1 MSEVMIRLFVAIGA
15 VAPLAI
21 AVKAT
26 VALLLAFALAAVAR
40 RQRAAVRHAV
50 YAATFFF
57 LLLLPLMAAF
67 TPARPVVVRAVAP
80 AVVQDGAPAVTS
92 EPAAPPVPMKSSL
105 PIGSVVTVLYLLG
118 VGLGAARLAIGL
130 WRIRAIARRA
140 EVWTVGNDVLISDG
154 VAVPMTFART
164 IVMPAEARRWSSFEV
179 RSAMRH
185 ELAHVERN
193 DWFLQLLARLA
204 LIVYWPHPL
213 AWVAWKRF
221 VLEAERACDDGVV
234 ASFGADEYAVHLVS
248 LARRMQSHASLPALA
263 MASPSKLAVRVR
275 AILEPTQRRGPLGGR
290 SAFAAAAV
298 TALLLFTVAPLRL
311 VAAPAPDDDINASIP
326 GDGTRLLI
334 AAKAGDLELVK
345 GLIARGADPNVASPG
360 DGNPLIA
367 ASGAGHVEVVEYL
380 LDRGARIDEIVPED
394 ENALIAACRSAKVDV
409 VRVLIARGANVNARA
424 LANGDEWRTPLK
436 MARRAKS
443 RELIEMLV
451 AAGAVD

>member
-1 MSEVMIRLFVAIGA
+1 VSWPIEG
-15 VAPLAI
+15 
-21 AVKAT
+21 
-26 VALLLAFALAAVAR
+26 
-40 RQRAAVRHAV
+40 
-50 YAATFFF
+50 
-57 LLLLPLMAAF
+57 
-67 TPARPVVVRAVAP
+67 PAHVVVS
-80 AVVQDGAPAVTS
+80 D
-92 EPAAPPVPMKSSL
+92 E
-105 PIGSVVTVLYLLG
+105 
-118 VGLGAARLAIGL
+118 VGI
-130 WRIRAIARRA
+130 
-140 EVWTVGNDVLISDG
+140 
-154 VAVPMTFART
+154 PMTFART
-164 IVMPAEARRWSSFEV
+164 IVMPAEARQWSSFEV

-204 LIVYWPHPL
+204 LIAYWPHPL

-234 ASFGADEYAVHLVS
+234 ATFGADEYAMHLVS

-290 SAFAAAAV
+290 SAFTAVAV

-311 VAAPAPDDDINASIP
+311 VAAPALDGDDINASIP

-334 AAKAGDLELVK
+334 AAKAGRLEEVK
-345 GLIARGADPNVASPG
+345 DLIARGADPNVASPG

-367 ASGAGHVEVVEYL
+367 AAGAGHVDVVEYL

-394 ENALIAACRSAKVDV
+394 ENALITACRRGQVDV

-424 LANGDEWRTPLK
+424 FANGDEWRTPLK

-443 RELIEMLV
+443 REVIEMLV